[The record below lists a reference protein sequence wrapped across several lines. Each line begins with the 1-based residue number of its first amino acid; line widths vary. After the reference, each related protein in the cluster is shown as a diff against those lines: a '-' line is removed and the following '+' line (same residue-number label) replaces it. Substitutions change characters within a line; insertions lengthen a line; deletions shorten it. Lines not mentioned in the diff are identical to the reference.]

1 MKSGILLKD
10 KILTNIRLAAKYI
23 VAFLK
28 WIVIATIIGIIGGII
43 GSLFHISV
51 DYATELRIHNSW
63 IILLLP
69 VGGLAI
75 AGMYSL
81 FAKNRKIDTNRVILS
96 VRKNKE
102 LPIVMIPLIF
112 VSTVIT
118 HLLGGSSG
126 REGAALQLGGSM
138 GYNLGKVFRLN
149 EKDRHIIIMAG
160 MSSVFAAVFG
170 TPVTAAVFSLEVIS
184 VGVLNYAGMLPCI
197 FAATVASR
205 VSTLFGLTGV
215 KYDIVR
221 FEPFAADVLIR
232 VVVLAFL
239 CAIICIVFCAAI
251 RRCEHLMDRLIHNK
265 YIRSVVGGVVVVAIT
280 FAMGSFDYNGAGMDV
295 IADALSGN
303 ARPEA
308 FIIKIILT
316 AITISA
322 GFKGGEI
329 VPAFF
334 IGSTFGCVVG
344 SLVGLDA
351 GFAAAIGFIALFC
364 GVVNC
369 PIASVILSIEVFG
382 TGGLIYFAVACA
394 VSYMMSGYFGL
405 YESQKIV
412 YSKIDAEY
420 VDMSVK

>member
-1 MKSGILLKD
+1 MKE
-10 KILTNIRLAAKYI
+10 KILINIKFAAKYI
-23 VAFLK
+23 WAFAK
-28 WIVIATIIGIIGGII
+28 WIVIATLIGVIGGTV

-51 DYATELRIHNSW
+51 DHATELRVNNSW
-63 IILLLP
+63 IVLLLP
-69 VGGLAI
+69 IGGLAI
-75 AGMYSL
+75 ATMYSL
-81 FAKNRKIDTNRVILS
+81 FGKNRKIDTNRVILS

-149 EKDRHIIIMAG
+149 ENDRHIIIMAG

-184 VGVLNYAGMLPCI
+184 VGVFNYAGLVPCVI
-197 FAATVASR
+197 AATVASR
-205 VSTLFGLTGV
+205 VSVLFGLSGV
-215 KYDIVR
+215 KYDCVK
-221 FEPFAADVLIR
+221 FEPFSAGVLAK
-232 VVVLAFL
+232 VLLLAFL
-239 CAIICIVFCAAI
+239 CAIICIVFCTAI
-251 RRCEHLMDRLIHNK
+251 RRCEHLMDKLIHNK
-265 YIRSVVGGVVVVAIT
+265 YIRAVAGGIVVVAVT
-280 FAMGSFDYNGAGMDV
+280 FALGTFDYNGAGMDV
-295 IADALSGN
+295 ISNALSGN

-344 SLVGLDA
+344 SLIGLDA

-382 TGGLIYFAVACA
+382 IDGLVYFAVACA